1 MAIPDNITREHI
13 LKAIQLINEKG
24 IPNHYQSST
33 YDLIYDGQR
42 YPPKLVY
49 SNANYFANGIK
60 LSHKKFHGGA
70 DTECF
75 NILKSKGF
83 KIVSKEMNLAIDLDH
98 FLKQAK
104 MNNLKTRFYAR
115 KYEGLTVEV
124 SFGQGSIARIPW
136 ISFLYPGQV
145 TSDGIYPVYLL
156 FREYDKLILAYCISE
171 TKKPKLNWNL
181 KKGLETV
188 EVYFSK
194 IGFVPPRYGQSYV
207 FKVYDTS
214 KVLDYASMEND
225 LQQIIQEY
233 KDLMEEEVN
242 NTSLNRLEKEV
253 NNVPF
258 DIKHLEEDLKN
269 TGLQFE
275 ANLLKRFVISLLT
288 KPFVILT
295 GLSGSGKTKL
305 AQAFAKWICEDE
317 SQMCI
322 VPVGADWTN
331 REALL
336 GYPNALCKGEYV
348 VPENGALQL
357 LIEATKYPRRPY
369 FLILDE
375 MNLSHVE
382 RYFADFLSAME
393 SGEGIPLHPK
403 PKDWDSV
410 PHEVKLPPNLFII
423 GTVNIDETT
432 YMFSPK
438 VLDRANVIEFR
449 VTRAE
454 MSKFLKEYQQVR
466 ELENRGRHMAAS
478 FVEMAKMEVAPSQK
492 VIDLEETLLDYFDT
506 LKTVGAEFG
515 YRTSAE
521 IHRFF
526 VIAALFVE
534 DENNEKISI
543 MDVVIMQKLLPK
555 LHGSQ
560 RKLVKV
566 LEALGKL
573 CLKTGD
579 VKIYLNGEKDLNEQN
594 VKYPLSLDKII
605 RMYKNLESN
614 GFASYAEA

>member
-1 MAIPDNITREHI
+1 MKLPQNITREDI
-13 LKAIQLINEKG
+13 LKAIQKIQNEG
-24 IPNHYQSST
+24 VPNHAQSVM
-33 YDLIYDGQR
+33 YDVLFDEER
-42 YPPKLVY
+42 FPPKLIVSY
-49 SNANYFANGIK
+49 ANIFANGKELDRNKFEGGLGTWCFK
-60 LSHKKFHGGA
+60 LLENNGFEIVTKKWSFVGNLKKFL
-70 DTECF
+70 E
-75 NILKSKGF
+75 
-83 KIVSKEMNLAIDLDH
+83 
-98 FLKQAK
+98 QAQSE
-104 MNNLKTRFYAR
+104 NLKKTGYY
-115 KYEGLTVEV
+115 KDYQGLKVEV
-124 SFGQGSIARIPW
+124 SFGQGNSARIPW
-136 ISFLYPGQV
+136 ISFLAKDQK
-145 TSDGIYPVYLL
+145 TSKGIYPVYL
-156 FREYDKLILAYCISE
+156 YYKKYHKLILAYGVNETYPSE
-171 TKKPKLNWNL
+171 KQWELGEKVQTI
-181 KKGLETV
+181 ED
-188 EVYFSK
+188 YFSLQG
-194 IGFVPPRYGQSYV
+194 IVPERYGKSYI
-207 FKVYDTS
+207 FDVYDTS
-214 KVLDYASMEND
+214 VALDYDKIEKD
-225 LQQIIQEY
+225 LEQVIAEY
-233 KDLMEEEVN
+233 KQLMG
-242 NTSLNRLEKEV
+242 EKEEKQQMAI
-253 NNVPF
+253 PF

-275 ANLLKRFVISLLT
+275 VNLLKRFVISLLT

-403 PKDWDSV
+403 PKDWDGV